1 MRYLLV
7 GNAECKNVD
16 ALAKDADVIVQIN
29 CCRHNA
35 MLPKRTGYVFVVNS
49 GGQMSSVVQN
59 MPLEEL
65 EDATVILAR
74 NPMVYAIKQWLLKK
88 CNIPG
93 FETFEICPKLPLQ
106 MPYKNISF
114 CEALRLEYKMRRN
127 GMAFRCQPSTGMVAY
142 YWLCNR
148 IKDEDS
154 ISIAA
159 FTFEG
164 WPGHPWAI
172 ERRLIKPIP

>member
-1 MRYLLV
+1 MNYLLV
-7 GNAECKNVD
+7 GNAECRNV
-16 ALAKDADVIVQIN
+16 AELAKDADVIVQIN
-29 CCRHNA
+29 SCRHNA
-35 MLPKRTGYVFVVNS
+35 ALPKRTKYVFVVNS

-59 MPLEEL
+59 MPLSEL

-74 NPMVYAIKQWLLKK
+74 NPMIYGIKQWLLRKS
-88 CNIPG
+88 NISG
-93 FETFEICPKLPLQ
+93 FETFQICPKPSLP
-106 MPYKNISF
+106 MPVKSISF

-154 ISIAA
+154 I
-159 FTFEG
+159 
-164 WPGHPWAI
+164 
-172 ERRLIKPIP
+172 